1 MHRKKNARPRIVAGY
16 VRVSTEEQAT
26 SGVSIAA
33 QRDRLEAFAK
43 ATDRPLQLI
52 FADEGRSGSTLDRP
66 GLRDLLELVNGHE
79 VREVLVLKL
88 DRLTRS
94 IRDLCGLLE
103 QFRRADTALV
113 STMESIDTGSASGRL
128 IVHIVGV
135 ISQFEREQIG
145 ERTSIALQHLK
156 RHGLVYGHVPFG
168 YRRQDK
174 ALVEDAEEQHALQ
187 CIRAMRATGASL
199 RQVGVWLTIRGFKPP
214 QGGALWHANS
224 VRKMLMSASIP

>member
-1 MHRKKNARPRIVAGY
+1 MKRKKSDRPRIVAGY

-26 SGVSIAA
+26 TGVSIAA

-43 ATDRPLQLI
+43 ATDRSLQFI

-79 VREVLVLKL
+79 VQEVLVLKL

-103 QFRRADTALV
+103 QFRRVDTALV

-156 RHGLVYGHVPFG
+156 RTGRVYGQVPFG
-168 YRRQDK
+168 YRRRENT
-174 ALVEDAEEQHALQ
+174 LVEDVEEQHALDH
-187 CIRAMRATGASL
+187 IRTMRAAGASL
-199 RQVGVWLTIRGFKPP
+199 RQVAIWLTVRGCRPP
-214 QGGALWHANS
+214 QGGALWHPNS
-224 VRKMLMSASIP
+224 VRKMLMAASIS